1 MRALQ
6 ETDSE
11 PVTAAEAPTSA
22 PEAAPILAPVPAP
35 AVDRFADPEPNR
47 AIGISFRRSYAR
59 RVASGFMHRYF
70 SGDAILD
77 IGYRGGD
84 PNAVPITENAI
95 GIELDYPGYD
105 GVHLPFPDASQDTIL
120 AGHVLEHIPV
130 YKPVLQDWY
139 RVLRIGGFMVL
150 ILPHRHLFE
159 RVCDLPS
166 RWNGD
171 HKRFYTPASLL
182 AEIEDALP
190 VNGYRVRH
198 LADND
203 FEFDYDRPLHQS
215 PVGCYEIELV
225 IEKIRRPDWSD
236 LLHYPPA
243 VQQTVDRL
251 DELIFQAVAANLRQP
266 NDGTRMI
273 SLMVAGFT
281 YFTPWIR
288 LKQRFCFDGAPELGG
303 VAVGNAAL
311 MDAVRPLLGLVSVD
325 TEVYAANHP
334 DLKRAVDQGVL
345 RDLRAHWVQSGY
357 FEGRMGTRFDPFAGV
372 T

>member
-1 MRALQ
+1 M
-6 ETDSE
+6 
-11 PVTAAEAPTSA
+11 AE
-22 PEAAPILAPVPAP
+22 P
-35 AVDRFADPEPNR
+35 AVDRFAELEPKR

-59 RVASGFMHRYF
+59 RVTSGFMHRFF

-84 PNAVPITENAI
+84 PHAVPITENAI

-105 GVHLPFPDASQDTIL
+105 GVHLPFPDESQDTIL

-130 YKPVLQDWY
+130 FEPVLRDWY

-166 RWNGD
+166 RWNGV
-171 HKRFYTPASLL
+171 HTRFYTPASLL
-182 AEIEDALP
+182 AEVESALP
-190 VNGYRVRH
+190 VNGFRVRH
-198 LADND
+198 MADND
-203 FEFDYDRPLHQS
+203 FEYDYDRPIHLS

-225 IEKIRRPDWSD
+225 IEKIRRPEWSD
-236 LLHYPPA
+236 RLHYPPA

-266 NDGTRMI
+266 GEGTRMI
-273 SLMVAGFT
+273 ALMVSGFT

-288 LKQRFCFDGAPELGG
+288 LKQRFCFDGAPELDKAP
-303 VAVGNAAL
+303 VADAEL
-311 MDAVRPLLGLVSVD
+311 IEAVRPLLALVAVD
-325 TEVYAANHP
+325 GAVYAGNHP
-334 DLKRAVDQGVL
+334 DLKRAVDQGTL
-345 RDLRAHWVQSGY
+345 RDLRGHWVQSGY
-357 FEGRMGTRFDPFAGV
+357 FEGRTANQFDPFAAAP
-372 T
+372 